1 MELERLITLIVR
13 TIIEELGR
21 HGLLRAEGFTRPDLP
36 QSVPVIAPTPLFAK
50 QRVISAQLVL
60 DTAKAGHRVLDIPA
74 NALITPLAADVAREK
89 QVRFRREG
97 ER

>member
-21 HGLLRAEGFTRPDLP
+21 QGLLRSEGITRPD
-36 QSVPVIAPTPLFAK
+36 VPPPVAVTAPTSLSAK
-50 QRVISAQLVL
+50 QRVISAQVVL